1 MPETLHTL
9 DVHSLSAH
17 PATADLKPLPL
28 PPLEQTL
35 SEYATALEAIL
46 DENERAHAAQVI
58 EGFAQGQGPL
68 LDAALRHR
76 AASREQEGTN
86 WLHDEWYEGYLAV
99 RGPLQLST
107 NVGFQLAPFATEA
120 TVATGTQR
128 AASAI
133 QRIATVHLQAAGD
146 ALPEDVDARGN
157 RITLNQWFVFNGG
170 LRHPRPDVDEVA
182 VCTKSAADREIGI
195 FVDGRLF
202 ALPIS
207 DADGNV
213 TPREH
218 LAANLDAI
226 LATAAHTPPPS
237 PADFNATALAGN
249 LTDLTVLIERNPHT
263 YQRLADLLFTVDLVN
278 TAGRDDATLLADLA
292 FRPRGA
298 WVYKPLSYQL
308 GLDSDWTAVHVEH
321 TCQDGG
327 TLVTAISRMQEA
339 DVQESDALGAHDAE
353 ELSWDLGHTPALPAA
368 PYTVELRT
376 VGIPP
381 TDLSFKFSRDASA
394 QLIMTIAQQ
403 LTYGRARAVYEA
415 VDMREYRAGRTE
427 CLRALTPEAAAFARA
442 LVAGT
447 ATREQLVAAAEA
459 HRGWV
464 KRCKSGNGIDRH
476 IQMLEHLDAQETGTA
491 TDPFFSDPVVTAAR
505 KDFLS
510 TTSVGGDNQ
519 IVRYAFA
526 PTLPEGFGIAYTP
539 LAEATE
545 YCVSYN
551 TETAEEPQEFL
562 ANLERASELLWQ
574 FCGAL
579 DG

>member
-1 MPETLHTL
+1 MSETLRTV

-35 SEYATALEAIL
+35 AQYATALSAVL
-46 DENERAHAAQVI
+46 DDDERAHASRVI
-58 EGFAQGQGPL
+58 EDFSQSKGPL
-68 LDAALRHR
+68 LDATLRDR
-76 AASREQEGTN
+76 ATTREHEGTN

-107 NVGFQLAPFATEA
+107 NVGFQLAPLGGEA
-120 TVATGTQR
+120 AGSQR
-128 AASAI
+128 AAAAI
-133 QRIATVHLQAAGD
+133 QRIATVHLQAASD
-146 ALPEDVDARGN
+146 ALPADVDARGN

-170 LRHPRPDVDEVA
+170 LRHPRPEVDEVA
-182 VCTKSAADREIGI
+182 ICTKSAAHREIGV

-207 DADGNV
+207 DAEGNI
-213 TPREH
+213 TPREY
-218 LAANLDAI
+218 LAANLDTV
-226 LATAAHTPPPS
+226 LAAARTSS
-237 PADFNATALAGN
+237 PDQADFNAAALSGDVSE
-249 LTDLTVLIERNPHT
+249 LTELIEHNPRT
-263 YQRLADLLFTVDLVN
+263 YQRLADLLFTVDLIN
-278 TAGRDDATLLADLA
+278 AAGRDDAALLADLA

-327 TLVTAISRMQEA
+327 TLVTAVSRMQDA
-339 DVQESDALGAHDAE
+339 QVQESSTLSKHAAE
-353 ELSWDLGHTPALPAA
+353 ELRWDLDHTPNTPAT
-368 PYTVELRT
+368 PYTVELHT
-376 VGIPP
+376 IDIPP
-381 TDLSFKFSRDASA
+381 TDLPFKFSRDASA
-394 QLIMTIAQQ
+394 QLTMTIAQQ
-403 LTYGRARAVYEA
+403 LTYGRVRAVYEA

-447 ATREQLVAAAEA
+447 ATREQLVAAADA

-476 IQMLEHLDAQETGTA
+476 IQMLEHLDAHETDA
-491 TDPFFSDPVVTAAR
+491 FFRDPVVTAAR

-510 TTSVGGDNQ
+510 TTSVGSASQ

-539 LAEATE
+539 HATATE

-551 TETAEEPQEFL
+551 TDTAEKPQEFL
-562 ANLERASELLWQ
+562 ANLARASELLWQ
-574 FCGAL
+574 FCGEL

>member
-1 MPETLHTL
+1 MPETLHTF

-35 SEYATALEAIL
+35 SEYATALSAML
-46 DENERAHAAQVI
+46 DEEERAHASRVI
-58 EGFAQGQGPL
+58 EDFAHSKGPL
-68 LDAALRHR
+68 LDAALRKR
-76 AASREQEGTN
+76 AVSREAEGTN
-86 WLHDEWYEGYLAV
+86 WLHNEWYEGYLAV

-107 NVGFQLAPFATEA
+107 NVGFQLAPFGAGT
-120 TVATGTQR
+120 TGTQR
-128 AASAI
+128 AAAAI

-207 DADGNV
+207 DAEGNV

-218 LAANLDAI
+218 LAANLDTV
-226 LATAAHTPPPS
+226 LAAARTPS
-237 PADFNATALAGN
+237 PDQADFNAAALAGDESE
-249 LTDLTVLIERNPHT
+249 LTELIERNPHT

-278 TAGRDDATLLADLA
+278 TSGRDDAALLADLA

-327 TLVTAISRMQEA
+327 TLVTAVSRMQDA
-339 DVQESDALGAHDAE
+339 QVQESPTLAEQAPE
-353 ELSWDLGHTPALPAA
+353 ELSWELDHAPDTPAA
-368 PYTVELRT
+368 PYTVELRP
-376 VGIPP
+376 VDIPP
-381 TDLSFKFSRDASA
+381 TDLPFKFSRDASA

-403 LTYGRARAVYEA
+403 LTYGRVRAVYEA

-476 IQMLEHLDAQETGTA
+476 IQMLELLDAQETGTA

-510 TTSVGGDNQ
+510 TTSVGSDNQ

-539 LAEATE
+539 LTETTE

-551 TETAEEPQEFL
+551 TEAAEKPQEFL
-562 ANLERASELLWQ
+562 ANLARASELLWQ
-574 FCGAL
+574 FCGEL